1 MRIVQI
7 GSFPLDSH
15 LIKGGVESSVFG
27 LANELSTRHSVII
40 IDTPR
45 LDIADR
51 VEKQDNLTIYRFQ
64 NKGLHHKDAVR
75 RVDEIISVIKDLNPS
90 ICHLHGTSIFN
101 WRMLKS
107 LRSECIP
114 VCLTVH
120 GLVFIEKKK
129 SLKHQFSFKGLYQL
143 VSQSIAERRLLS
155 SVSSIIVDTEYV
167 ADVIRH
173 YGLRSCPQIRVIP
186 QGINEVFFD
195 LNCSKRSKEILS
207 VGAISKRK
215 GHLFL
220 IQAFEKLCESV
231 DGMHLTICGSLSETD
246 EYERLQNLIRVSP
259 YRHQISVLSGVP
271 KQELLSL
278 YQNAHIFAL
287 HSQEESQGIVLAE
300 AMAAGLPVVAT
311 NVGGIPYVIKNN
323 MTGLL
328 SNYGD
333 TSFFAK
339 SLETLMTQRDLWE
352 KMSDR
357 CRLAASA
364 YSWKHISDLIVE
376 QYLSII
382 AKYIK

>member
-7 GSFPLDSH
+7 GSFPLDPH

-27 LANELSTRHSVII
+27 LANELSTRHSVIV

-51 VEKQDNLTIYRFQ
+51 VENQGSLTIYRFH
-64 NKGLHHKDAVR
+64 NKGLHQKDAVR
-75 RVDEIISVIKDLNPS
+75 RVGDIISVIKDLNPS

-101 WRMLKS
+101 WRLFKS

-114 VCLTVH
+114 VCVTVH
-120 GLVFIEKKK
+120 GLAFIEKKK
-129 SLKHQFSFKGLYQL
+129 SLRQHFSFKGLYQL
-143 VSQSIAERRLLS
+143 VSQAIAERMLLS
-155 SVSSIIVDTEYV
+155 AVSSIIVDTEYV

-173 YGLRSCPQIRVIP
+173 YGLRSCPQIWVVP
-186 QGINEVFFD
+186 QGINEVFFE
-195 LNCSKRSKEILS
+195 LNCSKNSKEILS

-220 IQAFEKLCESV
+220 IQAFEKLCKSV

-246 EYERLQNLIRVSP
+246 EYERLQNTIRVSP
-259 YRHQISVLSGVP
+259 YRHQISVLTGVP

-278 YQNAHIFAL
+278 YQNAHVFAL

-311 NVGGIPYVIKNN
+311 NVGGIPHVIKNN

-333 TSFFAK
+333 TTSFAK
-339 SLETLMTQRDLWE
+339 SLETLMTQRASWE
-352 KMSDR
+352 KMSDH
-357 CRLAASA
+357 CRLAAHA
-364 YSWKHISDLIVE
+364 YSWKHISNIIE
-376 QYLSII
+376 KQYLSII
-382 AKYIK
+382 LKYI